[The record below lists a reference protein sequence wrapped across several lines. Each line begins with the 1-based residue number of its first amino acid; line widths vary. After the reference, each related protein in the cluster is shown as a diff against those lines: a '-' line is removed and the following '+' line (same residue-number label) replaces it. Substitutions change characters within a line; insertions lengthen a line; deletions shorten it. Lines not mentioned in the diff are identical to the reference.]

1 MTLKYS
7 YPIEASTING
17 WGYPVTAGG
26 DPDSDNLDRV
36 TGDNDLYLYFGSSGG
51 ADGCLFADTE
61 KRALLT
67 TGDVKRATVLAK
79 AVCDLGTLAADVA
92 DTGQVVGEL
101 LGAGCQILPEEL
113 VTLIT
118 TQGMEARRILAA
130 IQG

>member
-67 TGDVKRATVLAK
+67 TGDV
-79 AVCDLGTLAADVA
+79 GPLAADVA
-92 DTGQVVGEL
+92 DTGQLVGEL

>member
-36 TGDNDLYLYFGSSGG
+36 TGDNDLYLYFGSS
-51 ADGCLFADTE
+51 
-61 KRALLT
+61 
-67 TGDVKRATVLAK
+67 
-79 AVCDLGTLAADVA
+79 DLGTLAADVA
-92 DTGQVVGEL
+92 DTGQLVGEL